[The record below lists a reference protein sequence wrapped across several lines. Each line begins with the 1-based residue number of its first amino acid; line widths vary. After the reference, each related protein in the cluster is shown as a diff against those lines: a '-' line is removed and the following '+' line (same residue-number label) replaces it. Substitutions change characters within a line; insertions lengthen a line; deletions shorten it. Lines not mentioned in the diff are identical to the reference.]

1 MRTATVRTSAHVLSD
16 MRGWGGGRLAHPLR
30 YSHPVVQA
38 PLQPTPLLSP
48 IHSLLCAGVLGLGP
62 SSNPKGTQAAT
73 AWVLYLLGI
82 PFVPG
87 PTPPSASGVVWPLVR
102 DRVLLLTAI
111 LSWSG

>member
-1 MRTATVRTSAHVLSD
+1 M
-16 MRGWGGGRLAHPLR
+16 GGARLAHPLS
-30 YSHPVVQA
+30 YSLPVVQA
-38 PLQPTPLLSP
+38 PLQPTLLLSP
-48 IHSLLCAGVLGLGP
+48 IHSLLFAGVLGLG
-62 SSNPKGTQAAT
+62 SSSIPTGTQAAT

-87 PTPPSASGVVWPLVR
+87 PTPPSAPGVVWPLLR